1 MSVLS
6 HLTSINYLTAL
17 VGVSLKSSSLI
28 SKPPR
33 QYQEVAASYLVEP
46 GIIPFTVYD
55 FVSRGGVMIED
66 RGMSGVVGIYQ
77 AGTSLTPARALYAGA
92 VALGMPVSSPFDTF

>member
-1 MSVLS
+1 
-6 HLTSINYLTAL
+6 
-17 VGVSLKSSSLI
+17 
-28 SKPPR
+28 
-33 QYQEVAASYLVEP
+33 
-46 GIIPFTVYD
+46 
-55 FVSRGGVMIED
+55 MIED